1 MLRILT
7 RHRIFVPKHNS
18 LDVHHSKSIINNN
31 NNNSQNEDVGDN
43 NDNDDNHDHGYY

>member
-31 NNNSQNEDVGDN
+31 NNSQNEDVGDN